1 MSFQLLGI
9 TIRADIPMGLD
20 LSPSF
25 WKTLVG
31 LDLDP
36 VIDIKEA
43 DPLTYSYMKKIEVV
57 SKMNFK
63 VTIGKAVAQW

>member
-1 MSFQLLGI
+1 
-9 TIRADIPMGLD
+9 MGLD

-63 VTIGKAVAQW
+63 VAKLSQ